1 MEIGDNE
8 KKFLYPFSVPV
19 QNMSFLEKEILF
31 YPAFSEVPLLQE
43 KKYWFGLQHLVSE
56 GQKV

>member
-43 KKYWFGLQHLVSE
+43 KKNTDLVFSI
-56 GQKV
+56 